1 MSLADGPRA
10 NIEIKARLDDL
21 EAAGAIAESLGA
33 RYMGSDRQVDTYFR
47 VPRGRLKL
55 RESLF
60 AGEQLIPY
68 DRPDLPGPKRA
79 DYEVLPAPRGG
90 RTKEILSRLLGVE
103 VVVEK
108 VRRLWVLDDT
118 RIHLDTVKGLGDF
131 LEFEAVYSHGDSG
144 AERLARLEVDR
155 LLAAFG
161 VAEAAL
167 VSRSYRDLLLEEG
180 SAERVL
186 DSASGGPP

>member
-1 MSLADGPRA
+1 MSLPDGPRA
-10 NIEIKARLDDL
+10 NIEIKARLHDL
-21 EAAGAIAESLGA
+21 EGAGRVAESLGA

-90 RTKEILSRLLGVE
+90 RTKEIFGRLLGVE
-103 VVVEK
+103 VIVEK

-118 RIHLDTVKGLGDF
+118 RIHLDSVAGLGDF
-131 LEFEAVYSHGDSG
+131 LEFEAVYPFGNPE

-161 VAEAAL
+161 IAEGAL
-167 VSRSYRDLLLEEG
+167 VPRSYRDLLLEG
-180 SAERVL
+180 GVAGGVL
-186 DSASGGPP
+186 DSAAGGPP